1 MKKHSIQL
9 SQEQHQALE
18 ALIRKG
24 QAPARKITHAQ
35 ILLKSAEGTWTDQ
48 EIGEAFGISEATIWR
63 VRQRFVEHG
72 LDDALKRRPQ
82 PERPEKRKLS
92 GDQEAHLIALTCST
106 PPGGQQRWSLQL
118 LTKTLIQLEIVEQVG
133 RETVR
138 QTLKKNELKPWLK
151 KQWCIPPKANGAFV
165 YPMEDVLEV
174 YQRPYDERFP
184 QICLDEGCKQ
194 LLADTRERL
203 PMQPGKPECYDYE
216 YEREG
221 VCSLFLACEPLSGK
235 RFLKVSPQRTKRDW
249 AHFVKEL
256 IDVQYPHAEKLVLVM
271 DNLNT
276 HTPSSFYEAFEPE
289 EAWRLAQKV
298 EIHSTPVHG
307 SWLNM
312 AEIELSILARQAL
325 SERLKSLEVVE
336 QQVQAWKRQRD
347 QAQMTINW
355 RFTTADARIKLKRL
369 YPSFN

>member
-1 MKKHSIQL
+1 MKKHTIQL

-18 ALIRKG
+18 ALISKG

-35 ILLKSAEGTWTDQ
+35 VLLKSAEGSWTDQ
-48 EIGEAFGISEATIWR
+48 EISEAFGVSEATMWR

-72 LDDALKRRPQ
+72 LEDALNRRRQ
-82 PERPEKRKLS
+82 PERPQKRKLT
-92 GDQEAHLIALTCST
+92 GEREAHLLAVTCSAA
-106 PPGGQQRWSLQL
+106 PAGQQRWSIRL
-118 LTKTLIQLEIVEQVG
+118 LTKTLMQLEIVEQVG
-133 RETVR
+133 RETIR

-151 KQWCIPPKANGAFV
+151 KQWCIPPKANAEFV
-165 YPMEDVLEV
+165 SHMEEVLAV
-174 YQRPYDERFP
+174 YHRPYDERFP
-184 QICLDEGCKQ
+184 QVCLDEGCKQ
-194 LLADTRERL
+194 LLSDTQERL
-203 PMQPGKPECYDYE
+203 PMQPGKSECYDYE

-221 VCSLFLACEPLSGK
+221 MCSIFLACEPLAGR
-235 RFLKVSPQRTKRDW
+235 RFLQVSPQRTRRDW

-256 IDVQYPHAEKLVLVM
+256 IDVHYPQAEKIVLVM

-276 HTPSSFYEAFEPE
+276 HTPASFYEAFEPE
-289 EAWRLAQKV
+289 EAWRLAQKL
-298 EIHSTPVHG
+298 EIHYTPTHG

-312 AEIELSILARQAL
+312 AEIELSVLARQGL
-325 SERLKSLEVVE
+325 SERMKSLDMVRRE
-336 QQVQAWKRQRD
+336 VQAWQRQRD